1 MSHVVDKTPVSKLHD
16 GGLTY
21 IVSGGALNSTQ
32 TQTHDGGLQKLR
44 SAGNVAMNWLG
55 GMAMQAVMK

>member
-32 TQTHDGGLQKLR
+32 THDGGLQKLR
-44 SAGNVAMNWLG
+44 SAGDVAMNWLG